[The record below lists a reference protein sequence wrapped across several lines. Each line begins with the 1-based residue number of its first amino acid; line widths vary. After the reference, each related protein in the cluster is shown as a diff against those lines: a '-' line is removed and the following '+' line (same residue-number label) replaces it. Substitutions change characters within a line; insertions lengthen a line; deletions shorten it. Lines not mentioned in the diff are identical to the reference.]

1 MPIKKFTPSHTSQY
15 EEYISILPSN
25 FGISSKF
32 LKNNNLKQK
41 KYIEFGLDTDD
52 IYKFYFNLSDNK
64 TENSLSLTGHSKR
77 AGLSVKGGEFVNSSK
92 ILMSIRD
99 DNSLKPQQR
108 RFQIFKDLVEDMF
121 YFKVIPN
128 FEKKSK
134 TNELPE
140 KDKGIYRYINSS
152 NEIIYI
158 GIGGIKDRFA
168 SDDRKSW
175 INEVKE
181 IQYSVIEDKDEREKY
196 ENIYLKLYKNE
207 HGTLPKYNKN
217 SGKNY
222 SA

>member
-25 FGISSKF
+25 FGFSSKF

-41 KYIEFGLDTDD
+41 KYIEFAFDTDD
-52 IYKFYFNLSDNK
+52 IYKFYFSLSDNK

-77 AGLSVKGGEFVNSSK
+77 YGLNVKGGEFVNSSK

-99 DNSLKPQQR
+99 DNSLTPQQR

-217 SGKNY
+217 LGKNY